1 MKQIDRLLIE
11 AKKIAGYTGQ
21 ELTLAMVERCGD
33 SWAATA
39 HLWNRTTGHSPTV
52 ETTTHATE
60 EAAVERIHA
69 LAREYPNSRDV
80 TIIIDD
86 LEVSP

>member
-11 AKKIAGYTGQ
+11 AKKIAGYTGMQ
-21 ELTLAMVERCGD
+21 LTIAMIELCGD
-33 SWAATA
+33 FWTATA
-39 HLWNRTTGHSPTV
+39 HLWDRVHGHSPTV

-60 EAAVERIHA
+60 EAAVEYINTMA
-69 LAREYPNSRDV
+69 EKYPNSRDV

-86 LEVSP
+86 IPG